1 MLVLLEN
8 DFMCVIEYKGIF
20 FMLLD
25 ILKEEVKLRKKEFEY
40 SVLILIN
47 KNILVFKDD
56 ICKCNV

>member
-1 MLVLLEN
+1 
-8 DFMCVIEYKGIF
+8 MCVIEYKGIF